1 MKLSEIIDVFVT
13 GDWGNESS
21 SVESPHAV
29 SCVRGADIVP
39 IGNNEFG
46 KIPLRYI
53 SDRSFQQRL
62 LQVGDIVVE
71 KSGGSPTQSTGR
83 AVYISQPLLSARRNI
98 VCSNFCVAFR
108 VKDGWN
114 PYFIYLYWRYLYNS
128 GVFFNFEGKTSGIKN
143 LQLDMALSTIE
154 IEPYSIEEQIRIAD
168 CLFSIEKKLQLN
180 RSINHNLEAMA
191 KQLYDYWFVQFDFPD
206 ENGKPYKSSGGK
218 MVWNEKLKREVPE
231 GWEVKSIFEV
241 ISVQYGFPFSTELF
255 TEERTNV
262 QVVRIRDI
270 LEGTTSAYSLE
281 VTDEK
286 YRLNEGD
293 VLVGMDGNFHMNFWH
308 NNEAYLNQRCV
319 RLRPYSDSGISSIQ
333 ILYSISPYIKAKE
346 QSAKGST
353 VGHLSD
359 KDLKGLYLV
368 QSMNTMHFNSRKT
381 LDGLLSLIIRN
392 KKEVLSLTK
401 LRDSL
406 LPLLMNG
413 QVSVNYD
420 LASIISQLHEVKK
433 ANFANHRGRH
443 VTKFVYICAMRS
455 VRAKKAVEFCR
466 KSRAL
471 SHENRA
477 IFRTSCGVFAPFGRR
492 AFAASTACNRPSPFT
507 ALHYPTTGDTRLI
520 YYIGC
525 APL

>member
-1 MKLSEIIDVFVT
+1 MGRIFARNSRKKMKLSEIIDVFVT

-83 AVYISQPLLSARRNI
+83 AVYISQPLLSVRRNI

-218 MVWNEKLKREVPE
+218 MVWNEKLKREIPE
-231 GWEVKSIFEV
+231 GWNVCRLSEFVSKNNAGDWGTDDPFENSIEIGCIRGADIIKLNNLPKRYIKSSNRAKILSVWDVVIEVSGGSPIQATGRSAFITSGV
-241 ISVQYGFPFSTELF
+241 IERNGGQITCSNFCHAFSFKDYRE
-255 TEERTNV
+255 
-262 QVVRIRDI
+262 
-270 LEGTTSAYSLE
+270 SAYFFYIWKMFY
-281 VTDEK
+281 DNGIMFN
-286 YRLNEGD
+286 YEGKT
-293 VLVGMDGNFHMNFWH
+293 
-308 NNEAYLNQRCV
+308 
-319 RLRPYSDSGISSIQ
+319 SGIKNFMTETF
-333 ILYSISPYIKAKE
+333 LANKWVKAP
-346 QSAKGST
+346 
-353 VGHLSD
+353 
-359 KDLKGLYLV
+359 KDLIYKFFDTIKSVY
-368 QSMNTMHFNSRKT
+368 SKIDANITESN
-381 LDGLLSLIIRN
+381 DLI
-392 KKEVLSLTK
+392 K

-413 QVSVNYD
+413 QVSINYD
-420 LASIISQLHEVKK
+420 LS
-433 ANFANHRGRH
+433 N
-443 VTKFVYICAMRS
+443 
-455 VRAKKAVEFCR
+455 
-466 KSRAL
+466 
-471 SHENRA
+471 
-477 IFRTSCGVFAPFGRR
+477 
-492 AFAASTACNRPSPFT
+492 
-507 ALHYPTTGDTRLI
+507 D
-520 YYIGC
+520 
-525 APL
+525 

>member
-1 MKLSEIIDVFVT
+1 MKLSEITTLVEDKI
-13 GDWGNESS
+13 SS
-21 SVESPHAV
+21 SNISL
-29 SCVRGADIVP
+29 ADYVTTD
-39 IGNNEFG
+39 
-46 KIPLRYI
+46 
-53 SDRSFQQRL
+53 SL
-62 LQVGDIVVE
+62 LPN
-71 KSGGSPTQSTGR
+71 K
-83 AVYISQPLLSARRNI
+83 
-98 VCSNFCVAFR
+98 
-108 VKDGWN
+108 
-114 PYFIYLYWRYLYNS
+114 
-128 GVFFNFEGKTSGIKN
+128 EGKTIATN
-143 LQLDMALSTIE
+143 LPPTICSLTHYRKGDVLVAN
-154 IEPYSIEEQIRIAD
+154 IRPYLKKVWLADKEGGCSSDVLVFRAKEGYISSFLYAVLLQDCFFDYAMKGAKGSKMPRGDKEQIMRYELPI
-168 CLFSIEKKLQLN
+168 FSPQEQENIGNLIIDVTNKLRLN

-218 MVWNEKLKREVPE
+218 MVWNEKLKREIPE
-231 GWEVKSIFEV
+231 GWEVKSIFEA
-241 ISVQYGFPFSTELF
+241 ISVQYGFPFSTEQF

-281 VTDEK
+281 DTDEK

-368 QSMNTMHFNSRKT
+368 QSMNTMHFNSCKT

-420 LASIISQLHEVKK
+420 LSNDWFLSS
-433 ANFANHRGRH
+433 R
-443 VTKFVYICAMRS
+443 KFLLYMV
-455 VRAKKAVEFCR
+455 
-466 KSRAL
+466 
-471 SHENRA
+471 
-477 IFRTSCGVFAPFGRR
+477 
-492 AFAASTACNRPSPFT
+492 
-507 ALHYPTTGDTRLI
+507 
-520 YYIGC
+520 
-525 APL
+525 